1 MGLHEVTNTLWRER
15 QLLEM
20 LLYKLECEQ
29 LLLASGRTRWLEA
42 ATREV
47 EVVLDGIKEAELMR
61 AVQVEA
67 IAADLGLLPNPTLRL
82 LAAAAPAPWD
92 GILEEHRRAFLEL
105 TAEIEDL
112 AEANRSLI
120 ARGVAAT
127 RDMFERLQATWSGE
141 PAAAGYGR
149 DRRDQRGPSN
159 PGPMLVDRHL

>member
-1 MGLHEVTNTLWRER
+1 MSLHEVTNTLWKER

-47 EVVLDGIKEAELMR
+47 EVVLDGIKQAELLR
-61 AVQVEA
+61 AVQVET

-82 LAAAAPAPWD
+82 LAAAAPSPWD
-92 GILEEHRRAFLEL
+92 DILEEHRRAFLEL
-105 TAEIEDL
+105 TSEIEDL
-112 AEANRSLI
+112 AETNRSLL

-127 RDMFERLQATWSGE
+127 REVFDHLHATWSGE
-141 PAAAGYGR
+141 PVAADAGYGR
-149 DRRDQRGPSN
+149 DRGAASARGPV
-159 PGPMLVDRHL
+159 LVDRRL

>member
-47 EVVLDGIKEAELMR
+47 EVVLDGIKEAEMLR

-82 LAAAAPAPWD
+82 LAAAAPSPWD
-92 GILEEHRRAFLEL
+92 EILDEHRRAFLEL
-105 TAEIEDL
+105 TSEIEDL
-112 AEANRSLI
+112 AEANRNLL

-127 RDMFERLQATWSGE
+127 RDMFERLYATWSGE
-141 PAAAGYGR
+141 PAAAESSYRR
-149 DRRDQRGPSN
+149 DRGTGPA
-159 PGPMLVDRHL
+159 PGPILVDRRL